1 MKRHEFKEVTISNFF
16 QKINNPNN
24 LIFENMCGEI
34 QRKIDIDHLNELI
47 QYQKS
52 YYEKYNEF
60 LFPNPIILCKLAD
73 KFAVIDG
80 PVSYTHLRAHE
91 TSLHLVCRL
100 LREKIFMSI

>member
-1 MKRHEFKEVTISNFF
+1 MRRHEFKEVTISNFF

-80 PVSYTHLRAHE
+80 QHRIQCIKTL
-91 TSLHLVCRL
+91 
-100 LREKIFMSI
+100 